1 MKMKINL
8 RSGLTL
14 LSGLLALLAVIYVVI
29 SGSHNRQDQPTT
41 KRLNIGVTAPDFQA
55 TNTLGE
61 KIALSDFRGKSV
73 VINFWASWCG
83 PCVNEMPLINRVFQ
97 DSDSDVETLFVNVGE
112 SKGTVNE
119 FLTQQQFDFPVII
132 DATGKISGMY
142 AVTGLPVT
150 YILDKEGK
158 VAHSIIGEISSEDQ
172 LYNYLEN
179 AKED

>member
-1 MKMKINL
+1 MKMKINF
-8 RSGLTL
+8 RFGLTFFI
-14 LSGLLALLAVIYVVI
+14 GLFALLAVIWVVV
-29 SGSHNRQDQPTT
+29 STSQKNEDKASTE
-41 KRLNIGVTAPDFQA
+41 RLSIGATAPDFQA

-61 KIALSDFRGKSV
+61 KVTLSDFRGKSV

-97 DSDSDVETLFVNVGE
+97 DSDSDVVTLFVNVGE

-119 FLTQQQFDFPVII
+119 FLTQHQFDFPVII
-132 DATGKISGMY
+132 DVTGKISGMY

-150 YILDKEGK
+150 YILEKEGNI
-158 VAHSIIGEISSEDQ
+158 AHSIIGEISSENQ
-172 LYNYLEN
+172 LYNYLET

>member
-1 MKMKINL
+1 MN
-8 RSGLTL
+8 L

-29 SGSHNRQDQPTT
+29 SISHHSEDQPSI
-41 KRLNIGVTAPDFQA
+41 KRLNIGATAPDFQA
-55 TNTLGE
+55 ITTLGE
-61 KIALSDFRGKSV
+61 KVTLSDFRGKSV
-73 VINFWASWCG
+73 VVNFWASWCG

-97 DSDSDVETLFVNVGE
+97 DNESDVVTLFVNVGE

-132 DATGKISGMY
+132 DVTGKISGMY

-150 YILDKEGK
+150 YILDDEGK

-172 LYNYLEN
+172 LYNYLET